1 MLLDITKGSWEFL
14 AIESVLDNR
23 DAVADLLMWERDTFD
38 SACNNIAKQLQQEN
52 VERVDTDRNDVDMG
66 FDRKITAT
74 QLSVAYIESQIG
86 LVESN
91 ESLTSDEYKARIAGL
106 ESDRALCQKELD
118 VLWSLRKSISDCHK
132 HNSDDHER

>member
-52 VERVDTDRNDVDMG
+52 VERVDKDRNDVDMV

>member
-52 VERVDTDRNDVDMG
+52 VERVDKDRNDVDMV

-91 ESLTSDEYKARIAGL
+91 VSLTSDEYKARIAGL

>member
-1 MLLDITKGSWEFL
+1 MLLDITKGSWESL

-52 VERVDTDRNDVDMG
+52 VERVDKDRNDVDMV